1 MRVRAVGGHPRLWS
15 NVCGVSRASFG
26 HRHCLEDGPV
36 ESPQRTTRFHDPETL
51 EHRGASGYSAALS
64 ANPPSTTLL
73 RMGNKASERYVY
85 DYVDACVRDE
95 PRDASAMHRQFSIF
109 GNSAVNASLDIL
121 RASPGGMT
129 MKRLRMVLACLVC
142 LGMAAVS
149 GSAAA

>member
-1 MRVRAVGGHPRLWS
+1 
-15 NVCGVSRASFG
+15 
-26 HRHCLEDGPV
+26 
-36 ESPQRTTRFHDPETL
+36 
-51 EHRGASGYSAALS
+51 
-64 ANPPSTTLL
+64 
-73 RMGNKASERYVY
+73 MGNKASERHVY

-109 GNSAVNASLDIL
+109 GNSAVNASLDIPPRDFL

-149 GSAAA
+149 GSAAAGSDTNQGGNGASSGSTNSSGGGY